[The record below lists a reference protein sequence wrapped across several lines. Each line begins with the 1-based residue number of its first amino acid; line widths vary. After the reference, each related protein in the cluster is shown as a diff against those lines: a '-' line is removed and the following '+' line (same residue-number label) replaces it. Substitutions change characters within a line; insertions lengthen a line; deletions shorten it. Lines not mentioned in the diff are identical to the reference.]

1 MSTDK
6 INKIETALNETSKI
20 LEHNIEIAINRS
32 ENLEQLELKTVK
44 LESDSKIFKK
54 VSKSLRQKLC
64 ADNVKKNCIIF
75 GLLMIPVLLVIIS
88 VCASGKC

>member
-64 ADNVKKNCIIF
+64 ADNVKKNCSF
-75 GLLMIPVLLVIIS
+75 T
-88 VCASGKC
+88 CYN